1 MEEDFAILHSYILKL
16 NFDSP
21 ASPVSYLNETLTGKD
36 CVADQSNEIKLS
48 VDYQKESG
56 LFFVDLNVV
65 CHVKM
70 SKDIEVISINLVYRG
85 LVAVN
90 FALDENTIM
99 ECLRVRAPQELY
111 RSVQD
116 VIYSVTEQS
125 GFPPIEMDD
134 FSFKDNC
141 LTERNSRVKH

>member
-21 ASPVSYLNETLTGKD
+21 APPVAYLNETLTEQD
-36 CVADQSNEIKLS
+36 YIADRSSEIKLS
-48 VDYQKESG
+48 VEYQKDSG
-56 LFFVDLNVV
+56 LFFVDLNVI

-70 SKDIEVISINLVYRG
+70 NKNIEIFSLNLVYRG

-99 ECLRVRAPQELY
+99 DCLRVRAPQELY

-116 VIYSVTEQS
+116 VIYSVTEHS

-141 LTERNSRVKH
+141 LK